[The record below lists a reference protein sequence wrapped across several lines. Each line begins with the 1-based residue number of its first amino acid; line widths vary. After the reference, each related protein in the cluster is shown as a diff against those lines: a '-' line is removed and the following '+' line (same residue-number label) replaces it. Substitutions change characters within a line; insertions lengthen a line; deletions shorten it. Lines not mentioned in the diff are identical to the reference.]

1 MTDVLFQAV
10 AAQSNSEVN
19 VMMEDPN
26 HLEAG
31 SPENHRPYI
40 PKYSMKDENLLR
52 RVDLT
57 SLESVN
63 ATFFP
68 EEFAKGKIHWV
79 VVPKHVLGIDTDFSF
94 VAQKV
99 EEYRQLERVER
110 QRELSRWD
118 KMARWERNM
127 YEDRIAILM
136 QQRLLLVSGSGHGGC
151 VGNLNN
157 SPTSVVKNTT
167 SSSTNGVLTC
177 SRDFSV
183 APNSSSNNKRRRSSP
198 NAAAAFAIK
207 PAAASPSAVASS
219 DAIVAAAAHSIA
231 SYSEVPESK
240 RRCIRL
246 KPPIPSRYQ
255 GDIEGQKDAIVPE
268 FISLMNFPALSLP
281 DGLRCCVMC
290 GTACPTSATL
300 KSKKLAAGG
309 ATGGRGSKSN
319 TELAFIP
326 TQNKGLC
333 TLCDVNV
340 WVIASNQM
348 EIKWCKGCKNFR
360 CWAAFGE
367 KGHATKCLR
376 CRERQR
382 EKYAAQKEEKE
393 KGISSST
400 TGGRT
405 PKGKGSK

>member
-1 MTDVLFQAV
+1 MATDLLFQAV
-10 AAQSNSEVN
+10 AAQSNN
-19 VMMEDPN
+19 DAIEDPN
-26 HLEAG
+26 HLDSG
-31 SPENHRPYI
+31 SPENHRPFI

-57 SLESVN
+57 SLESIN

-68 EEFAKGKIHWV
+68 EEYTKGKVHWV

-99 EEYRQLERVER
+99 EEYHQLERVER

-136 QQRLLLVSGSGHGGC
+136 QQRILLESGGGC
-151 VGNLNN
+151 GGGGNS
-157 SPTSVVKNTT
+157 SPTSVVKGT
-167 SSSTNGVLTC
+167 SSGTNGVLTC
-177 SRDFSV
+177 SRDFSS
-183 APNSSSNNKRRRSSP
+183 ASSNACCGSSNKRPRSSP
-198 NAAAAFAIK
+198 TAADFSLK
-207 PAAASPSAVASS
+207 PASTPVSVVSS
-219 DAIVAAAAHSIA
+219 DAFVAAAAHSIA
-231 SYSEVPESK
+231 NYSEVPESK

-255 GDIEGQKDAIVPE
+255 GDMEGEKDAIVPE

-290 GTACPTSATL
+290 GTACPTSAAL

-340 WVIASNQM
+340 WVISSNQM

-360 CWAAFGE
+360 SWAAFGD

-393 KGISSST
+393 KGISS
-400 TGGRT
+400 GGRT